1 MSFFTDA
8 VKIVTRNDVTNL
20 YVLKRPND
28 RVSYDIVIEL
38 VVRSVE
44 EGNYF
49 DGRMIRVGNVASQL
63 IVDVPA

>member
-1 MSFFTDA
+1 MSFLTNA